1 MSLFTVPL
9 TIIYLVDNN
18 KLQMILTGTLVAF
31 RKAMKNAISPDLLL
45 KIVLLTSNPV
55 DLLKVLFSLVTLNRY
70 LPKGKDH

>member
-1 MSLFTVPL
+1 MFTVPL

-18 KLQMILTGTLVAF
+18 KLQMTLTGTLVVF
-31 RKAMKNAISPDLLL
+31 QQAMKNAISPDLLL

-55 DLLKVLFSLVTLNRY
+55 DLLKVLSSLVTLNRY